1 MQMILDELTSQE
13 LAFLLRLLNA
23 AKSYSFANFSGFFR
37 RQENIISGQDA
48 TSIDRDGDALRK
60 RYEKNRVKPAM
71 RTPNSYFAKSLHER
85 KINHVVSDWSRA
97 RIPAVSAV
105 SEARKSSRSF
115 VHAPSIIGVPAHR
128 PPVLINEPAD
138 LVNWL
143 VLRGFANGQMARFV
157 LCELCKKF
165 GLRERANKQAR
176 FCSPECQIEFN
187 IKRKKDGEFAA
198 VASA

>member
-1 MQMILDELTSQE
+1 MQMILDKLTKQE
-13 LAFLLRLLNA
+13 LDFLLRLLNA
-23 AKSYSFANFSGFFR
+23 AKSYSFSNFSGFFR
-37 RQENIISGQDA
+37 RQENIISGPDA
-48 TSIDRDGDALRK
+48 TALDRDGDALRK

-71 RTPNSYFAKSLHER
+71 RTPNSHFAKSLHER
-85 KINHVVSDWSRA
+85 RINDVVSDWSRA
-97 RIPAVSAV
+97 RIPAVSSV

-115 VHAPSIIGVPAHR
+115 VHAPCIIGVPAHR
-128 PPVLINEPAD
+128 PPVLLNEPAD

-165 GLRERANKQAR
+165 GLRERAKKQAR

-187 IKRKKDGEFAA
+187 IKRKKDGEFATI
-198 VASA
+198 ASV